1 MLLAELVATSR
12 AVAQTRSRDAKAAA
26 LAACLR
32 RLDPGE
38 RKDGIAWLSGE
49 LPQGRL
55 GVGFAALGEGD
66 FAAAAAASL
75 TLPQVADLLDQLA
88 ATGGTGSRQRRAE
101 LLRDLMDRATAEEQ
115 HFLRRLLLQE
125 LRQGALE
132 GIMVE
137 ALAAAG
143 GMAAAAVRRA
153 LLVGG
158 SLPAVGDAALPRQT
172 APRPQPPPAHPPRH
186 RRRNRR
192 RRRTRPRPARKRPA
206 RGATASPAPHRCSL
220 RTAVAPEV
228 RPFLPRLVR
237 SGRVEARR
245 RAHAAR
251 ASIAR
256 TGGPQGA
263 GRGRSAYNRSSLPR
277 SLHRTMR
284 TSETRRTIWML
295 CLAAGLVACGSEAPP
310 PAAEAADALAPAPA
324 EGANDWF
331 VDRAAAA
338 GLDFVHFNGM
348 SGDYYFPE
356 IMPAGVGL
364 LDYDNDGD
372 LDAYFVQ
379 GQMMGDGKTLDD
391 ALFEPVGP
399 LPLRGRLYRN
409 DLEVAADGSRTLRF
423 TDVTEESGVDARG
436 HGMGVATGDVDNDGW
451 VDLYLTFLGANR
463 LYRNNGDDTF
473 TDVSAA
479 SGTDD
484 AGWGVS
490 ASFVD
495 IDRDGWL
502 DLYVGNYVHYDFSGE
517 RICTVLSDRRSHC
530 GPEHFEPETDRL
542 FRNRGNGTFEDVTAT
557 AFIVTEPF
565 GPALGVSTAD
575 FDGDGWMDIYVAN
588 DGRDNLL
595 WMNRGDGT
603 FGNLGL
609 MSGAALSE
617 HGKPEASMGVD
628 AGDFDND
635 GDEDLIMTHLPTE
648 GHNLY
653 VNDGSGLFEDGS
665 AASRVHGLS
674 LGYTGWG
681 TSWIDVDNDGW
692 LDILLAH
699 GALDAKPGR
708 PESPMPFEERNL
720 VLRNTGDGRFQDV
733 TDQGGAA
740 LALVEVSRGAAF
752 GDIDNDGDT
761 DALLGNLNGRVRLL
775 VNNVGNRAHWLG
787 LRIAGEPPAEAGAP
801 AVAAGRDMLG
811 ARVEVLRDGE
821 VTLRRRV
828 RADGSYAS
836 ASDPRVLVGL
846 GDSIAAPAVRVHWPE
861 GGTEEWTEVA
871 IDRWTTLTRGEGT
884 AR

>member
-1 MLLAELVATSR
+1 M
-12 AVAQTRSRDAKAAA
+12 
-26 LAACLR
+26 
-32 RLDPGE
+32 
-38 RKDGIAWLSGE
+38 I
-49 LPQGRL
+49 
-55 GVGFAALGEGD
+55 
-66 FAAAAAASL
+66 
-75 TLPQVADLLDQLA
+75 
-88 ATGGTGSRQRRAE
+88 
-101 LLRDLMDRATAEEQ
+101 
-115 HFLRRLLLQE
+115 
-125 LRQGALE
+125 
-132 GIMVE
+132 
-137 ALAAAG
+137 
-143 GMAAAAVRRA
+143 
-153 LLVGG
+153 
-158 SLPAVGDAALPRQT
+158 
-172 APRPQPPPAHPPRH
+172 
-186 RRRNRR
+186 
-192 RRRTRPRPARKRPA
+192 
-206 RGATASPAPHRCSL
+206 
-220 RTAVAPEV
+220 
-228 RPFLPRLVR
+228 
-237 SGRVEARR
+237 
-245 RAHAAR
+245 
-251 ASIAR
+251 
-256 TGGPQGA
+256 
-263 GRGRSAYNRSSLPR
+263 
-277 SLHRTMR
+277 
-284 TSETRRTIWML
+284 
-295 CLAAGLVACGSEAPP
+295 
-310 PAAEAADALAPAPA
+310 
-324 EGANDWF
+324 
-331 VDRAAAA
+331 
-338 GLDFVHFNGM
+338 
-348 SGDYYFPE
+348 
-356 IMPAGVGL
+356 
-364 LDYDNDGD
+364 
-372 LDAYFVQ
+372 
-379 GQMMGDGKTLDD
+379 
-391 ALFEPVGP
+391 
-399 LPLRGRLYRN
+399 
-409 DLEVAADGSRTLRF
+409 
-423 TDVTEESGVDARG
+423 
-436 HGMGVATGDVDNDGW
+436 
-451 VDLYLTFLGANR
+451 
-463 LYRNNGDDTF
+463 
-473 TDVSAA
+473 
-479 SGTDD
+479 

-490 ASFVD
+490 ASFAD

-502 DLYVGNYVHYDFSGE
+502 DLYVGNYLQYDLQTANPDLHRAVGRAGAFTAAPS
-517 RICTVLSDRRSHC
+517 TF
-530 GPEHFEPETDRL
+530 PPQADRL
-542 FRNRGNGTFEDVTAT
+542 YRNRGERHVRRGDRRRRSSAR
-557 AFIVTEPF
+557 EPSRHRRS
-565 GPALGVSTAD
+565 ASSTAD